1 MAVEESTTN
10 PTSSV
15 RALAR
20 TQPTPRHTG
29 RRNVTPPRR
38 SGTVCDASVQTS
50 TLYVREGDAFHEAP
64 AGQILLQARKLID
77 RQFHTDCLVLGSPHL
92 TRLFLK
98 IHLGARDYEVF
109 AVLFLDIRH
118 RLIEYV
124 ELFRGTIDATAV
136 HPREVAKEA
145 LARNAAA
152 VILVHN
158 HPSGDARPTQVDERM
173 TLQLKAALDLVGVN
187 VIDHMIVG
195 ESVVSF
201 VELGIL

>member
-1 MAVEESTTN
+1 MT
-10 PTSSV
+10 
-15 RALAR
+15 
-20 TQPTPRHTG
+20 
-29 RRNVTPPRR
+29 
-38 SGTVCDASVQTS
+38 
-50 TLYVREGDAFHEAP
+50 TLYVREDGQFQEAS
-64 AGQILLQARKLID
+64 ARQVLIEA
-77 RQFHTDCLVLGSPHL
+77 RELIEEQFRSRNVVLKTSEAIRGY
-92 TRLFLK
+92 LK
-98 IHLGARDYEVF
+98 IQLGGREHEVF
-109 AVLFLDIRH
+109 AALFLDARR

-158 HPSGDARPTQVDERM
+158 HPSGDAQPTQVDERM
-173 TLQLKAALDLVGVN
+173 TLQLKAALDLVGVS